1 MDINNIEDVL
11 NLSAVLAAN
20 GAAEAAHQ
28 PYTIAALIDW
38 ADSRT
43 DDAPIRSSAKL
54 DRVVATVEDKPKAK
68 RGKATEPDDSV
79 PGDGFTATPD
89 PSEPDF

>member
-1 MDINNIEDVL
+1 MDLNDIDAVL
-11 NLSAVLAAN
+11 NVSHILTQHGQSD
-20 GAAEAAHQ
+20 AAHT
-28 PYTIAALIDW
+28 PSLIADLIDW
-38 ADSRT
+38 ADSRVDLGT
-43 DDAPIRSSAKL
+43 GEPDEVI
-54 DRVVATVEDKPKAK
+54 ATVVDKPKAK